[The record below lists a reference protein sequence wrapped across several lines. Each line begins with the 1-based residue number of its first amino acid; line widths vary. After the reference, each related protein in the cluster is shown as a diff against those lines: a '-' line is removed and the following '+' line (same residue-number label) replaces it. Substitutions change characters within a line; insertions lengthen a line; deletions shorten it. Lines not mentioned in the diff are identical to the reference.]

1 MGSEKI
7 TDVESPTL
15 PPAAP
20 PALPPMP
27 MWWRWA
33 IALGVVALALT
44 AYALRHLIGP
54 RGQAA
59 FGIVCFIGLIMVFSS
74 NLRAVNWRTV
84 GWGIGLQLLLA
95 LLILKLEIGGYR
107 PVYELFRAVAVLFA
121 KFTEF
126 ADAGARFVFGPL
138 ADPAALGKV
147 FGEKNGFVFAF
158 SALPPIIFVASF
170 FTVLYHF
177 GVLQFVV
184 RMFARGMMYLM
195 GTSGAETLSTTA
207 NIFIGQTE
215 APLIVKPYV
224 PRMTESELLTLM
236 VGGMAHI
243 SGALMAVY
251 IKMGADP
258 VAILATCVMAAPCGM
273 YLAKILI
280 PELGRPETLGRADTA
295 VERPYRNAVDAAAR
309 GASDGMSLA
318 LNIAAMLIAFLAF
331 IALINAL
338 LGWFSDVI
346 DFTPRLSL
354 SLIFSWLFAPVAFL
368 MGVEGHEVFN
378 VADLLGIKL
387 ATNEFVAYT
396 RLTTMAG
403 PDAAQVAGAL
413 GQLGGLGGT
422 TGPLGALPGLAGV
435 RTEAGLVPTSRS
447 YILATYALTGFA
459 NFSSIGIQLGGI
471 GALAPTRRGDLAR
484 LGSRALLAGFT
495 ATLVNAA
502 LAGMLM

>member
-1 MGSEKI
+1 
-7 TDVESPTL
+7 
-15 PPAAP
+15 
-20 PALPPMP
+20 
-27 MWWRWA
+27 
-33 IALGVVALALT
+33 
-44 AYALRHLIGP
+44 
-54 RGQAA
+54 
-59 FGIVCFIGLIMVFSS
+59 
-74 NLRAVNWRTV
+74 
-84 GWGIGLQLLLA
+84 
-95 LLILKLEIGGYR
+95 
-107 PVYELFRAVAVLFA
+107 
-121 KFTEF
+121 
-126 ADAGARFVFGPL
+126 
-138 ADPAALGKV
+138 
-147 FGEKNGFVFAF
+147 VFAF

-184 RMFARGMMYLM
+184 RLFARGMMYLM

-251 IKMGADP
+251 IQMGADP

-280 PELGRPETLGRADTA
+280 PELGQPETLGRADPA
-295 VERPYRNAVDAAAR
+295 VETPYRNAVDAAAR

-338 LGWFSDVI
+338 LGLI
-346 DFTPRLSL
+346 DPRLSL

-368 MGVEGHEVFN
+368 MGVEGHEVLN
-378 VADLLGIKL
+378 VADLLGVKL

-396 RLTTMAG
+396 RLTTMTG
-403 PDAAQVAGAL
+403 TDATQVAGAL
-413 GQLGGLGGT
+413 GHLSGLGGVES
-422 TGPLGALPGLAGV
+422 LGAVPELAGMWTEAGLIPR
-435 RTEAGLVPTSRS
+435 RTEAGLIPGSRS

-471 GALAPTRRGDLAR
+471 GALAPNRRGDLAR
-484 LGSRALLAGFT
+484 LGGRALLAGFT

>member
-1 MGSEKI
+1 MGSH
-7 TDVESPTL
+7 DA
-15 PPAAP
+15 PPA
-20 PALPPMP
+20 ALPPMP
-27 MWWRWA
+27 LWWRWA
-33 IALGVVALALT
+33 IALGVVALALA
-44 AYALRHLIGP
+44 AYGLRHIIGP

-59 FGIVCFIGLIMVFSS
+59 FGIVCFIGFIMIFSA

-95 LLILKLEIGGYR
+95 LLILKFNIAGYR
-107 PVYELFRAVAVLFA
+107 PVYEFFRAVAAGFTKFA
-121 KFTEF
+121 EF
-126 ADAGARFVFGPL
+126 ADEGARFVFGPL
-138 ADPAALGKV
+138 ADPATLRRV

-158 SALPPIIFVASF
+158 SALPPIIFIASF

-177 GVLQFVV
+177 RVLQFIV
-184 RMFARGMMYLM
+184 RLFARAMMYLM
-195 GTSGAETLSTTA
+195 GTSGAETLSTSA
-207 NIFIGQTE
+207 NVFMGQTE

-243 SGALMAVY
+243 SGGLMAVY

-258 VAILATCVMAAPCGM
+258 VAILATCIMAAPCGM

-280 PELGRPETLGRADTA
+280 PELGQPETLGRADTA
-295 VERPYRNAVDAAAR
+295 VETPYRNAVDAAAR

-318 LNIAAMLIAFLAF
+318 INIAAMLIAFLAF
-331 IALINAL
+331 IALINVL
-338 LGWFSDVI
+338 LGLI
-346 DFTPRLSL
+346 DPRLSL

-396 RLTTMAG
+396 RLTTLAG
-403 PDAAQVAGAL
+403 PDAVQVAGAL

-422 TGPLGALPGLAGV
+422 GPLGALPALAGI
-435 RTEAGLVPTSRS
+435 RTEAGLIPGSRS

-471 GALAPTRRGDLAR
+471 GALAPNRRGDLAR
-484 LGSRALLAGFT
+484 LGGRALLAGFT